1 VSRAVASATLAIHPG
16 ALGDVLLA
24 IPALRALRAA
34 GARLTLAAQPRIAS
48 LLVALDETDD
58 GCDFESLRLDAL
70 FAGERGARLPAV
82 ERVVCWFG
90 ARDPDFARRL
100 AAISPGAIVAA
111 SVDRGGLTPPSDT
124 PGAPGRDVWRHLL
137 ATTGD
142 ARERRDVARVSD
154 TLVAEGRATLA
165 GAGSDGA
172 RRVVVVHPGAGSA
185 AKRWPAA
192 AFAEALAPL
201 AARRDVEIMVHEGPA
216 DAEPAA
222 RLLRLVPSARRLR
235 EPSLPALAGVLARCA
250 AYVGNDS
257 GVSHL
262 AAAVGAP
269 ALLLFAAANLG
280 WRPWAHA
287 ARVLTVSLERAE
299 AGDVSEVRGALDA
312 ILG

>member
-1 VSRAVASATLAIHPG
+1 VSREVAGATLAIHPG

-34 GARLTLAAQPRIAS
+34 GDRVTLAAQPRIAS
-48 LLVALDETDD
+48 LLVALGEADD
-58 GCDFESLRLDAL
+58 ARDFESLRLDAL
-70 FAGERGARLPAV
+70 FAGESGARLPAV

-111 SVDRGGLTPPSDT
+111 SIDRGGLTPPSHT
-124 PGAPGRDVWRHLL
+124 PGAVWRHLL
-137 ATTGD
+137 ATIGD
-142 ARERRDVARVSD
+142 ARERRDVACVSD
-154 TLVAEGRATLA
+154 TLVAEGRAALA

-192 AFAEALAPL
+192 AFAEALAAL
-201 AARRDVEIMVHEGPA
+201 AARSDVEIVVHEGPA

-222 RLLRLVPSARRLR
+222 RLLRLVPSARGLR
-235 EPSLPALAGVLARCA
+235 EPALPALAGVLAKCA

-262 AAAVGAP
+262 AAVVGAP
-269 ALLLFAAANLG
+269 AVVLFAPANLA
-280 WRPWAHA
+280 WRPWARA
-287 ARVLTVSLERAE
+287 VRVLTVALERAE

-312 ILG
+312 ALG

>member
-1 VSRAVASATLAIHPG
+1 MSREVAGATLAIHPG

-34 GARLTLAAQPRIAS
+34 GDRVTLAAQPRIAS
-48 LLVALDETDD
+48 LLVALGEADD

-70 FAGERGARLPAV
+70 FAGESGARLPAV

-100 AAISPGAIVAA
+100 AAISPGALVAA
-111 SVDRGGLTPPSDT
+111 SIDRGGLTPPSHT
-124 PGAPGRDVWRHLL
+124 PGAVWRHLL
-137 ATTGD
+137 ATIGD
-142 ARERRDVARVSD
+142 ARERRDVACVSD
-154 TLVAEGRATLA
+154 TLVAEGRAALA

-192 AFAEALAPL
+192 AFAEALAAL
-201 AARRDVEIMVHEGPA
+201 AARSDVEIVVHEGPA

-222 RLLRLVPSARRLR
+222 RLLRLVPSARGLR
-235 EPSLPALAGVLARCA
+235 EPALPALAGVLAKCA

-262 AAAVGAP
+262 AAVVGAP
-269 ALLLFAAANLG
+269 AVVLFAAANLA
-280 WRPWAHA
+280 WRPWARA
-287 ARVLTVSLERAE
+287 VRVLTVALERAE

-312 ILG
+312 ALG